1 MKRIILFLS
10 LILSLVLSFNVQG
23 FNIDSEMESLNIY
36 SKTLTFTIDFEVDEV
51 VYDHDILY
59 TNDNKTFVIVTPTST
74 RLLINPN
81 GEQKIINLNFVTPQV
96 SEVSLK
102 LIDNNYYVFYNNDI
116 LYGDFNFIADGKE
129 VTSLY
134 VSGNNVSLI
143 YDNTTITNQINNH
156 ISDMTYYIVL
166 GVGLSLVLIIIVY
179 LVYLLSPKNYTKKFN
194 KAVINLRK
202 TLEKNKKP
210 QKIIFIIKLKL
221 VNINNLFKSLDKEH
235 PVYLDIKK
243 NLSELNLIL
252 DNINK
257 LDNFIEV
264 IDLEKLRIRFIT
276 LLNNINNIVSN
287 NDINIYKTNFKSNKV
302 TNNPNKI
309 NKSISEDAYRYLEG
323 SDLIK
328 K

>member
-81 GEQKIINLNFVTPQV
+81 GEQKIINLNFVTPQA

-243 NLSELNLIL
+243 NLNELNLIL

-302 TNNPNKI
+302 TNNSNKI

>member
-81 GEQKIINLNFVTPQV
+81 GEQKIINLNFVTPQAA
-96 SEVSLK
+96 EVSLK
-102 LIDNNYYVFYNNDI
+102 EIDNNYYVFYNNDI

-156 ISDMTYYIVL
+156 ISDITYYIVL

-243 NLSELNLIL
+243 NLNELNLIL

>member
-23 FNIDSEMESLNIY
+23 FNIDSETKSLNIY

-81 GEQKIINLNFVTPQV
+81 GEQKIINLNFVTPQAA
-96 SEVSLK
+96 EVSLK
-102 LIDNNYYVFYNNDI
+102 EIDNNYYVFYNNDI

-243 NLSELNLIL
+243 NLNELNLIL

>member
-81 GEQKIINLNFVTPQV
+81 GEQKIINLNFVTPQAA
-96 SEVSLK
+96 EVSLK
-102 LIDNNYYVFYNNDI
+102 EIDNNYYVFYNNDI

-166 GVGLSLVLIIIVY
+166 GVGLFLVLIIIVY

-243 NLSELNLIL
+243 NLNELNLIL

>member
-59 TNDNKTFVIVTPTST
+59 TNNNKTFVIVTPTST

-81 GEQKIINLNFVTPQV
+81 GEQKIINLNFVTPQA

-243 NLSELNLIL
+243 NLNELNLIL

>member
-10 LILSLVLSFNVQG
+10 LILSLVLSFNAQG

-81 GEQKIINLNFVTPQV
+81 GEQKIINLNFVTPQTA
-96 SEVSLK
+96 EVSLK
-102 LIDNNYYVFYNNDI
+102 EIDNNYYVFYNNDI

-143 YDNTTITNQINNH
+143 YDNTTITNQTNNH

-243 NLSELNLIL
+243 NLNELNLIL

>member
-243 NLSELNLIL
+243 NLNELNLIL

>member
-59 TNDNKTFVIVTPTST
+59 SNDNKTFVIVTPTST

-81 GEQKIINLNFVTPQV
+81 GEQKIINLNFVTPQAA
-96 SEVSLK
+96 EVSLK
-102 LIDNNYYVFYNNDI
+102 EIDNNYYVFYNNDI

-143 YDNTTITNQINNH
+143 YDNTTITNQTNNH

-243 NLSELNLIL
+243 NLNELNLIL

>member
-81 GEQKIINLNFVTPQV
+81 GEQKIINLNFVTPQA

-156 ISDMTYYIVL
+156 ISDITYYIVL

-243 NLSELNLIL
+243 NLNELNLIL

>member
-1 MKRIILFLS
+1 M
-10 LILSLVLSFNVQG
+10 
-23 FNIDSEMESLNIY
+23 
-36 SKTLTFTIDFEVDEV
+36 
-51 VYDHDILY
+51 
-59 TNDNKTFVIVTPTST
+59 
-74 RLLINPN
+74 
-81 GEQKIINLNFVTPQV
+81 TPQAT
-96 SEVSLK
+96 EVSLK
-102 LIDNNYYVFYNNDI
+102 EIDNNYYVFYNNDI

-243 NLSELNLIL
+243 NLNELNLIL

-287 NDINIYKTNFKSNKV
+287 NDINIYKTNFKSNKIN
-302 TNNPNKI
+302 NNPNKI

>member
-23 FNIDSEMESLNIY
+23 FNIDSEMKSLNIY

-81 GEQKIINLNFVTPQV
+81 GEQKIINLNFVTPQA

-243 NLSELNLIL
+243 NLNELNLIL

>member
-36 SKTLTFTIDFEVDEV
+36 SKTLTSTIDFEVDLV

-81 GEQKIINLNFVTPQV
+81 GEQKIINLNFVTPQAA
-96 SEVSLK
+96 EVSLK
-102 LIDNNYYVFYNNDI
+102 EIDNNYYVFYNNDI

-179 LVYLLSPKNYTKKFN
+179 LVYLLSPKNHTKKFN

-243 NLSELNLIL
+243 NLNELNLIL

-276 LLNNINNIVSN
+276 LLNNINSIVSN

>member
-23 FNIDSEMESLNIY
+23 FNIDSETKSLNIY

-81 GEQKIINLNFVTPQV
+81 GEQKIINLNFVTPQAA
-96 SEVSLK
+96 EVSLK
-102 LIDNNYYVFYNNDI
+102 EIDNNYYVFYNNDI

-143 YDNTTITNQINNH
+143 YDNTTITNQTNNH

-243 NLSELNLIL
+243 NLNELNLIL

>member
-81 GEQKIINLNFVTPQV
+81 GEQKIINLNFVTPQAT
-96 SEVSLK
+96 EVSLK
-102 LIDNNYYVFYNNDI
+102 EIDNNYYVFYNNDI

-243 NLSELNLIL
+243 NLNELNLIL

-287 NDINIYKTNFKSNKV
+287 NDINIYKTNFKSNKIN
-302 TNNPNKI
+302 NNPNKI

>member
-10 LILSLVLSFNVQG
+10 LILSLVLSFNVQS

-243 NLSELNLIL
+243 NLNELNLIL

>member
-1 MKRIILFLS
+1 MKRIVLFLS

-81 GEQKIINLNFVTPQV
+81 GEQKIINLNFVTPQA

-102 LIDNNYYVFYNNDI
+102 LIDNNYYVFYNKDI

-243 NLSELNLIL
+243 NLNELNLIL

>member
-81 GEQKIINLNFVTPQV
+81 GEQKIINLNFVTPQAA
-96 SEVSLK
+96 EVSLK
-102 LIDNNYYVFYNNDI
+102 EIDNNYYVFYNNDI

-179 LVYLLSPKNYTKKFN
+179 LVYLLSPKNHTKKFN

-243 NLSELNLIL
+243 NLNELNLIL

-276 LLNNINNIVSN
+276 LLNNINSIVSN

>member
-36 SKTLTFTIDFEVDEV
+36 SKTLTFTINFEVDEV

-81 GEQKIINLNFVTPQV
+81 GEQKIINLNFVTPQA

-243 NLSELNLIL
+243 NLNELNLIL

>member
-10 LILSLVLSFNVQG
+10 LILSLVLSFNVHG

-81 GEQKIINLNFVTPQV
+81 GEQKIINLNFVTPQAA
-96 SEVSLK
+96 EVSLK
-102 LIDNNYYVFYNNDI
+102 EIDNNYYVFYNNDI

-143 YDNTTITNQINNH
+143 YDNTTITNQTNNH

-243 NLSELNLIL
+243 NLNELNLIL

-276 LLNNINNIVSN
+276 LLNNIVSN

>member
-81 GEQKIINLNFVTPQV
+81 GEQKIINLNFVTPQA

-243 NLSELNLIL
+243 NLNELNLIL

>member
-81 GEQKIINLNFVTPQV
+81 GEQKIINLNFVTPQAY
-96 SEVSLK
+96 EVSLK

-243 NLSELNLIL
+243 NLNELNLIL